1 LQLIEATQRAS
12 RALLS
17 ARWSKQ
23 IGGLVRAATNV
34 GATFLEQVRPPALL
48 TAATFVAWN
57 SALTEA
63 SQRTARVNIRL
74 RLALGLPG
82 FGIAAEHR

>member
-1 LQLIEATQRAS
+1 MIEAAQKSS

-23 IGGLVRAATNV
+23 ISGLVRSATDANAV
-34 GATFLEQVRPPALL
+34 FLERARPPALL
-48 TAATFVAWN
+48 TAATFTAWN

-63 SQRTARVNIRL
+63 SLRAGRVNSKL

-82 FGIAAEHR
+82 LGIGTEHR